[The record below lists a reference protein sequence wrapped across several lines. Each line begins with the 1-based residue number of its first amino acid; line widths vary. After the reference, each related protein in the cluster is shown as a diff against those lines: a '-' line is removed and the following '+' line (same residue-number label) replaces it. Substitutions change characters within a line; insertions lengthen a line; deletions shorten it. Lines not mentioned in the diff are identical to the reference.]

1 MRRSFVVYI
10 ALRDAYTPVFDIMGC
25 ELCCQEIG
33 GLTMM
38 RNSVEEEEVK
48 VTAMVAVTRD
58 AVEEAKA
65 TAMVAVTRV
74 AVEEAKVTV
83 MVAVT
88 RDAVEEAKATVM
100 MAVTRVAVEEAKATG
115 MVAVTRVAVEEAKAT
130 VMVAVTRDA
139 VEEAKATVMVVEP
152 SVAGVPERSMGVAE
166 ATLVAKVAVER
177 VMVVARV
184 ESIEAF
190 LVEGANP
197 STSSF
202 LTVQAKSGVVRCV
215 QHFTYA
221 HRTDMGCRAAHPVKC
236 TAE

>member
-38 RNSVEEEEVK
+38 RNSVEEEVVK
-48 VTAMVAVTRD
+48 VTAMVP
-58 AVEEAKA
+58 
-65 TAMVAVTRV
+65 
-74 AVEEAKVTV
+74 
-83 MVAVT
+83 VT

-100 MAVTRVAVEEAKATG
+100 
-115 MVAVTRVAVEEAKAT
+115 VAVTRDAVEEAKAT

-152 SVAGVPERSMGVAE
+152 SVAGVAERSMGVAE
-166 ATLVAKVAVER
+166 ATLVAKVAVEK

-215 QHFTYA
+215 QHFTYV